1 MPMPE
6 STSTNT
12 PELIEKTMIE
22 ALANMGPEP
31 DQITR
36 DAKLEDLEVD
46 SLDLIELLQ
55 IAEEK
60 FGVEINPEDAKDV
73 TTVGD
78 ALDLMIAHAK

>member
-1 MPMPE
+1 MPE
-6 STSTNT
+6 TTVT
-12 PELIEKTMIE
+12 PELIEKSMME
-22 ALANMGPEP
+22 ALATMGPEP

-36 DAKLEDLEVD
+36 EAKLEDLEVD

-55 IAEEK
+55 IAEER

-73 TTVGD
+73 KTVGD

>member
-6 STSTNT
+6 STSTIT